1 MCIIK
6 IFKCIFCGKEDKEE
20 STQGDISKLIGR
32 DAIIK
37 AMEKFKDNRVWVTKK
52 ARMEAEKRMNFNN
65 NVSIVLINYYTF
77 LVLVLS
83 IISLKWNLGDI
94 LTYVS
99 VLISIA
105 LFGVSLYITLYG
117 YKEKA
122 LSYKSCYIEL
132 TALESELEVLLLD
145 EKISDE
151 DLLNGYSSLLSRY
164 DKIMDKDNNHSDIDF
179 ISHLKNQNDKKYM
192 GWMQFKYISHR
203 ITKYLLIG
211 LLYAFP
217 IIGVAFYLLGW
228 GNK

>member
-6 IFKCIFCGKEDKEE
+6 LFKCIFCGREGKDE
-20 STQGDISKLIGR
+20 SAQWDISKLNGR
-32 DAIIK
+32 DAILK
-37 AMEKFKDNRVWVTKK
+37 AMTKFKDNRVWVTKK

-83 IISLKWNLGDI
+83 IISLKWELGNI
-94 LTYVS
+94 LTFVS
-99 VLISIA
+99 VLISVA

-132 TALESELEVLLLD
+132 TALESELEVLLLN

-151 DLLNGYSSLLSRY
+151 DLLNEYGSLLSRY
-164 DKIMDKDNNHSDIDF
+164 DKIMDMDDNHADIDF
-179 ISHLKNQNDKKYM
+179 ISHLKNQKDKKYM
-192 GWMQFKYISHR
+192 GWMQFKYIFHC
-203 ITKYLLIG
+203 TVKYLSIS